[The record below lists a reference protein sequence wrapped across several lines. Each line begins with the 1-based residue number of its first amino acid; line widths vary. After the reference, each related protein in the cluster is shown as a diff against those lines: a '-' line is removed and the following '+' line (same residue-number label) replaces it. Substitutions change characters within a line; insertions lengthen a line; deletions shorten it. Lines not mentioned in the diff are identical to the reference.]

1 MIKRA
6 FVLLLALNLI
16 FLLCACGQSESSR
29 QVYVMDSAAS
39 LRVFPANDEAINAM
53 CDTLFEI
60 DRELSA
66 TNGELFEINENS
78 GGNMPRH
85 MAEVLSLSLKLAE
98 KTGGAFSPCLGAVI
112 DLWGVG
118 SKNYVPTER
127 ELQTALR
134 VSDVSGI
141 ELFGDEIALRG
152 GARLSFG
159 AIAKGYA
166 SDVMR
171 DMLLQNGVE
180 SALISLGGNVYV
192 HGKKPDGGMW
202 NVAIRD
208 PAGGA
213 NDWLGSLALSDKF
226 VISSGDYE
234 RFFESGGKRYHHII
248 DPKTG
253 APAESDLTAVC
264 VVGESGSAGDAYSTA
279 LYVMGR
285 EAALSFWRENGGF
298 ELVLIGR
305 DARVTVT
312 EGIADAFTPNE
323 GKGYT
328 YETAYR

>member
-1 MIKRA
+1 MVKRIFA
-6 FVLLLALNLI
+6 YLLMVNLI
-16 FLLCACGQSESSR
+16 FVLSACGQSESSR
-29 QVYVMDSAAS
+29 RIYVMDSEAS
-39 LRVFPANDEAINAM
+39 LRIFPANDEAINAM

-66 TNGELFEINENS
+66 YEGALSEINEN
-78 GGNMPRH
+78 GGGRMPRH
-85 MAEVLSLSLKLAE
+85 IAELLARSLELSK
-98 KTGGAFSPCLGAVI
+98 KTVGAFSPSLGAVI

-118 SKNYVPTER
+118 SKNYVPAQSEI
-127 ELQTALR
+127 QTALR
-134 VSDVSGI
+134 ASDVSSI
-141 ELFGDEIALRG
+141 VISGDEITLLNG
-152 GARLSFG
+152 VRLNFG

-166 SDVMR
+166 SDVLR

-180 SALISLGGNVYV
+180 SALVSLGGNVYA
-192 HGKKPDGGMW
+192 HGTKADGSMW

-208 PAGGA
+208 PAGDV

-234 RFFESGGKRYHHII
+234 RFFESDGKRYHHII

-253 APAESDLTAVC
+253 SPAESDLTAAC
-264 VVGESGSAGDAYSTA
+264 VVGGSGSAGDAYSTA

-285 EAALSFWRENGGF
+285 EAALSFWRENGDF
-298 ELVLIGR
+298 ELILIGR
-305 DARVTVT
+305 DGCVTVT